1 MYRIDFTDLRNAAE
15 IIYCFMTIPILTDP
29 ECTVWSDSGIPTT
42 ITNAGKG
49 FMSEQE
55 FCRKILSSD
64 FAAISCVASTDKAD
78 TRRVVLN
85 LMPDTDYLI
94 VNFPSANGKP
104 NEAERRL
111 LKLLEPLK

>member
-1 MYRIDFTDLRNAAE
+1 MYRIDFDDLNSAAE
-15 IIYCFMTIPILTDP
+15 IIYCFMTLPTLTRP
-29 ECTVWSDSGIPTT
+29 ECTIWSAGGIPNTV
-42 ITNAGKG
+42 TNEGGG

-55 FCRKILSSD
+55 FCRKITSAD

-85 LMPDTDYLI
+85 LMPDLDFMVL
-94 VNFPSANGKP
+94 NFPSANGKP

-111 LKLLEPLK
+111 LKLLEI

>member
-1 MYRIDFTDLRNAAE
+1 MYRIDFTDLRNAIE
-15 IIYCFMTIPILTDP
+15 IIYCFMTIPNLTTP
-29 ECTVWSDSGIPTT
+29 ECTVWSDSGIPAT
-42 ITNAGKG
+42 IANTGKG

-55 FCRKILSSD
+55 FCKKIMSSN

-85 LMPDTDYLI
+85 IMPDTDYLI
-94 VNFPSANGKP
+94 LSFPSANGKP

-111 LKLLEPLK
+111 LKLLEI

>member
-1 MYRIDFTDLRNAAE
+1 MYRIDFEDIIEAAE
-15 IIYCFMTIPILTDP
+15 IFYCFMTIPTLTNP
-29 ECTVWSDSGIPTT
+29 ECTIWSDSGIPNT
-42 ITNAGKG
+42 ITNDGTG
-49 FMSEQE
+49 FMTEQE
-55 FCRKILSSD
+55 FCHKITSAD

-94 VNFPSANGKP
+94 LNFPSANGKP

-111 LKLLEPLK
+111 LKLLET